1 MSLCGMSLVNPQL
14 RCISFRHMDGGD
26 FFDWRCTISD
36 INSPKTWCKKHKRS
50 DGIWLLFFIF
60 CKNITF
66 CDFSAIASEFFFL
79 DFCCATVGGMSL
91 R

>member
-1 MSLCGMSLVNPQL
+1 MSLSGMSLVNPQL

-60 CKNITF
+60 CNHF
-66 CDFSAIASEFFFL
+66 LGLFSHSIGVLFSGFLLRNSWRHEFKIA
-79 DFCCATVGGMSL
+79 
-91 R
+91 